1 MSLGIKY
8 VSWYHQKLYQ
18 LWTQQDETNGYAK
31 VRKKK
36 FKRVLKPTWRTIGKW
51 GKVCEG
57 EVLFSMEKHTI
68 GCPLLNRQL
77 LKPYIYSHS
86 TSTEQH
92 IIFIACDNLNKKWW
106 FFWRR
111 TGRVYWEGFWE
122 RGEKCYNL
130 ISQFKGESWG
140 VVWGEGGYIL
150 LDVMRK
156 IYHGIKREHW
166 SRNIDCGIF
175 FLPSTGLNIKDDTHL
190 FTMKI
195 AIKFINLKL
204 SFYFNH

>member
-1 MSLGIKY
+1 MKNYWQMRKGVWRRGALLHGKAHHRLS
-8 VSWYHQKLYQ
+8 
-18 LWTQQDETNGYAK
+18 TAQQTAIET
-31 VRKKK
+31 
-36 FKRVLKPTWRTIGKW
+36 I
-51 GKVCEG
+51 
-57 EVLFSMEKHTI
+57 
-68 GCPLLNRQL
+68 
-77 LKPYIYSHS
+77 YIYSHS
-86 TSTEQH
+86 TSIEQH

-111 TGRVYWEGFWE
+111 TGRVYWEGFCE

-140 VVWGEGGYIL
+140 VVWGEGGYML